1 MKYSLAIVML
11 LACASLVQAEPGN
24 GNAYGK
30 AHAPGQNK
38 APGEPAQGHAHG
50 KNKQITGDTHAAK
63 GNAAGVGG
71 AQARADWRVYDRFGQ
86 AISAS
91 ALADAVAVE
100 AAVKKAGVD
109 PYSQEAAMIRIS
121 MGQSPEMADKP
132 NDGAYNVRGEAISH
146 RQASERFAAIAV
158 MERAGIDP
166 DSEQAAQIRAAAEGR
181 IETADGEEVDQQT
194 LEDVAKEIAVQEAI
208 IYTGAEPGSAD
219 ESLIRMGAD
228 VFMEKLRSWRQ

>member
-38 APGEPAQGHAHG
+38 SPGEPAQGHAHG
-50 KNKQITGDTHAAK
+50 KNKQKTGDTYAAQ
-63 GNAAGVGG
+63 GNAGG

-86 AISAS
+86 AISAR

-121 MGQSPEMADKP
+121 MGQSPDIADKP
-132 NDGAYNVRGEAISH
+132 NDGAYNAQGEAISH

-208 IYTGAEPGSAD
+208 IYTGAKPGSAD

>member
-11 LACASLVQAEPGN
+11 LACASLVQAEAGN

-50 KNKQITGDTHAAK
+50 KNKQKTGDTYAAK
-63 GNAAGVGG
+63 GNAGG
-71 AQARADWRVYDRFGQ
+71 AQARAGWRVYDRFGQ

-121 MGQSPEMADKP
+121 MGQSPEIADKP
-132 NDGAYNVRGEAISH
+132 NDGAYNAHGEAISH

-208 IYTGAEPGSAD
+208 IYTGAKPGSAD

>member
-11 LACASLVQAEPGN
+11 LACASVVQAEPGN

-50 KNKQITGDTHAAK
+50 KNKQKTADTHAAQ
-63 GNAAGVGG
+63 GNAAGG

-121 MGQSPEMADKP
+121 MGQSPEIADKP
-132 NDGAYNVRGEAISH
+132 NDGAYNVHGEAISH

-166 DSEQAAQIRAAAEGR
+166 DSEQAAQIRAAAAGR

-208 IYTGAEPGSAD
+208 IYTGAKPGSAD

>member
-38 APGEPAQGHAHG
+38 ALGEPAQGHAHG
-50 KNKQITGDTHAAK
+50 KNKQKTGDTYA
-63 GNAAGVGG
+63 

-121 MGQSPEMADKP
+121 MGQSPEIADKP
-132 NDGAYNVRGEAISH
+132 NDGAYNAHGEAISH

-208 IYTGAEPGSAD
+208 IYTGAKPGSAD

>member
-11 LACASLVQAEPGN
+11 LACASLVQAERGN

-50 KNKQITGDTHAAK
+50 KNKQKTAGTHAAK
-63 GNAAGVGG
+63 GNAGDG

-132 NDGAYNVRGEAISH
+132 NDGAYNVHGEAISH

-166 DSEQAAQIRAAAEGR
+166 DSERAAQIRAAAEGR

>member
-50 KNKQITGDTHAAK
+50 KNTQKTGDTYAAK
-63 GNAAGVGG
+63 GNAGG

-121 MGQSPEMADKP
+121 MGQSPEIADKP
-132 NDGAYNVRGEAISH
+132 NDGAYNAQGEAISH

-158 MERAGIDP
+158 MGRAGIDP

-208 IYTGAEPGSAD
+208 IYTGAKPGSAD